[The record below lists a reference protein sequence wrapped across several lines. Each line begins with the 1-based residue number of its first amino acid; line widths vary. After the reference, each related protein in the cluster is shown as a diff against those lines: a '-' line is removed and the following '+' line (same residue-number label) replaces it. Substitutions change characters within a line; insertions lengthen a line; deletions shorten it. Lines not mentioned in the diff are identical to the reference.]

1 MEKKRKYIRW
11 GVWAAATPFI
21 LFAMLCILIYLPPV
35 QNYLVDKATVY
46 ASEATGMKIEVGRIT
61 LSFPLDLVVKDVK
74 ATSQQGDTLLQV
86 ERLQVEV
93 QMLPLLR
100 KQVEVDGISLKGA
113 VVDSRNLMTGMTLN
127 GRLGEL
133 FISSH
138 GVDFDPETAIINKVW
153 LKDTDISLCLNESAA
168 EDTTATDTLFWKVI
182 LQDIDMENVS
192 FALSMPNDSLSFSAA
207 LDEASLRDG
216 LIDLHRSAYSL
227 ETFRLKNGSI
237 SYDSGAAS
245 AALPSDSVLVGLD
258 PSHIALTDIGIQ
270 LDSLYYEGKRMNAL
284 IHELVLKERS
294 GLEIVSVKG
303 HLTSDER
310 ELRIPYLRLATPAS
324 FLDVEASLDWT
335 ALDGNRDAVL
345 SARLMADI
353 GKQDV
358 LLMAGGADK
367 ELMAQ
372 YPDESLHL
380 HTDLD
385 GDLTHLRLADLRA
398 ELPGAMHFLAQGE
411 LLHLTDSLRR
421 GGDITLEAEAK
432 NLSFLL
438 AMTDGIDI
446 PTGTRLEGR
455 FTMSGP
461 KMVTDMLLIQP
472 QAVATALTD
481 TVPMTVYDDTLSVAD
496 DFRMKHAARVFA
508 RYDLSRDAYEAD
520 LAVNELDLQQYLPKD
535 SLYTFSTRIKA
546 VGEGIDFLSSRTRLD
561 AEGTIDR
568 FGYGSYNLAG
578 LALSARLEKSVLS
591 AALTAQNSIMDVKA
605 HLDGKL
611 TAQEVTADL
620 NMDIARI
627 DWQLLRLMN
636 VQFETSQHIGVRF
649 STDLKQRHTLD
660 ADMTNTAISTAKRS
674 FRAKDLFVGVATSKD
689 STNAY
694 LRAGDMDVSMEG
706 KGTVDEIATQ
716 ADALMTRLSEQWATK
731 TIVQEELRRLLP
743 GLCFKVSSGQDNP
756 IANFLSFKG
765 MNYRRLFMDMD
776 SSPEDGLNGHA
787 FIHGLRTDSL
797 ELDSLYLDVKQDTTG
812 IRWTSGVASG
822 AKPRQEA
829 FDVTLDGMVGN
840 GHAEMLVEYLNAR
853 KEKGVHLGMKAELRR
868 RGIRMRFFP
877 EQPTLVYRPF
887 TLNKNNFIY
896 LSDSGRIRANVT
908 VHDEAGSGLSFYT
921 NREDT
926 LARQDLTLE
935 LSRINMKEFRRIL
948 PYMPDMEGWIGAD
961 LHYIDS
967 DESLMLSGDLR
978 MDEFK
983 YEGSPLGD
991 WEVNGVY
998 LPGENNEHHVDGFV
1012 MHNGEQ
1018 IAALAGIYQAAA
1030 VGTGKLDADMELS
1043 HFPLDILNPFI
1054 PDRMVEFAGDID
1066 GTLAVRGKPTRPL
1079 MNGSL
1084 GLDSVSIFMPDL
1096 SAKFHFDNEPVQMVD
1111 SKMRFRNFDIFTKG
1125 NTPFTINGDVDFS
1138 NLEKMRMDLKM
1149 QARNYELLNAPR
1161 TKRAMI
1167 YGKMYVD
1174 IDATLRGPMDELVMR
1189 GNMNVL
1195 GKTDFTYVLKDSP
1208 LAVNDRLGEMVEFV
1222 NFNDTTAVEA
1232 DTLQTIALTGIDLA
1246 MTMRIDQAVQARV
1259 DLVPDGSNYML
1270 LEGGGDL
1277 SFQYTPQGDMFLTG
1291 RYSLISGKMKYEIPI
1306 IPLKTLDIRSGSYV
1320 EWTGNVMIPQLN
1332 IVATERVRASVG
1344 EEGKA
1349 SRMVGFDVGVALTER
1364 LENLGLAFTLS
1375 APEDPSVQEQ
1385 LDAMSTE
1392 ERGKLAVTMLV
1403 TGMYMAEGNSTGGFN
1418 VNNALNSFLQN
1429 QISNI
1434 AGQALD
1440 INLGMETVDDGGGGN
1455 RTDYNFQFA
1464 KRFWNNR
1471 FRIVIGGTVSTGSN
1485 AQQEETFIDNV
1496 SIEYRLDNSGT
1507 RYVKLFHDKNYESVL
1522 EGEITETGIGV
1533 VLRKKMTRLGEL
1545 FIFRK
1550 KKNQQ

>member
-1 MEKKRKYIRW
+1 MEKKRNYTRW
-11 GVWAAATPFI
+11 ALWAAATPFI
-21 LFAMLCILIYLPPV
+21 LFAILCILIYLPPV
-35 QNYLVDKATVY
+35 QNYLVGKATVY
-46 ASEATGMKIEVGRIT
+46 AAEATGMKIEVGRIT
-61 LSFPLDLVVKDVK
+61 LSFPIDLVVKDVK

-93 QMLPLLR
+93 QMLPLLK

-113 VVDSRNLMTGMTLN
+113 MVDSRNLMKGMTLN

-138 GVDFDPETAIINKVW
+138 GVDLEPETAIINKVR
-153 LKDTDISLCLNESAA
+153 LKDTDISLSLNETAP
-168 EDTTATDTLFWKVI
+168 DTTASDTLFWKFI
-182 LQDIDMENVS
+182 LQEMDLENVS
-192 FALSMPNDSLSFSAA
+192 FALDMPQDSLSLALA

-227 ETFRLKNGSI
+227 ETFRLKNGRI
-237 SYDSGAAS
+237 NYDSGPTPAR
-245 AALPSDSVLVGLD
+245 LPADSVIAGLD
-258 PSHIALTDIGIQ
+258 PSHIALTDMNIQ
-270 LDSLYYEGKRMNAL
+270 LDSLHYEGRQMNAL
-284 IHELVLKERS
+284 IHELVLKEHS
-294 GLEIVSVKG
+294 GLEVVSAKG
-303 HLTSDER
+303 RLASDDEK
-310 ELRIPYLRLATPAS
+310 LRIPFLRIDTPVS
-324 FLDVEASLDWT
+324 FLDVEASLDWS
-335 ALDGNRDAVL
+335 AFEGNRHAVL
-345 SARLMADI
+345 SAQLMADL

-358 LLMAGGADK
+358 LLLTGGMDK
-367 ELMAQ
+367 ELAKQ
-372 YPDESLHL
+372 YPDAPLRIR
-380 HTDLD
+380 TDLD
-385 GDLTHLRLADLRA
+385 GDLTNLKLTTLSADLPDA
-398 ELPGAMHFLAQGE
+398 IHFLAQGE
-411 LLHLTDSLRR
+411 LQHLTDSLLR
-421 GGDITLEAEAK
+421 GGDITLKAQAGK
-432 NLSFLL
+432 MPFLM

-455 FTMSGP
+455 FTMNGP

-472 QAVATALTD
+472 EAVARAVMD
-481 TVPMTVYDDTLSVAD
+481 TVPMTVYNDTISVTD
-496 DFRMKHAARVFA
+496 DFRMKHAARVYA
-508 RYDLSRDAYEAD
+508 RYDLSSDAYEAD
-520 LAVNELDLQQYLPKD
+520 LAVNELDLHQYLPKD

-546 VGEGIDFLSSRTRLD
+546 VGEGLDFLSPHTRLD

-568 FGYGSYNLAG
+568 FRYGSYNWAG
-578 LALSARLEKSVLS
+578 LALSARLEKTILS
-591 AALTAQNSIMDVKA
+591 AALTARNSAMDIKA

-611 TAQEVTADL
+611 TEQEVVADFK
-620 NMDIARI
+620 MDVARI
-627 DWQLLRLMN
+627 DWQMLRLMD
-636 VQFETSQHIGVRF
+636 VRFETSQHIGVRF
-649 STDLKQRHTLD
+649 STDLNMRHTLD
-660 ADMTNTAISTAKRS
+660 AEMTNTFIKGPKRS
-674 FRAKDLFVGVATSKD
+674 FPAKDLFVGFATSKD

-694 LRAGDMDVSMEG
+694 LRAGDMDMSVEG
-706 KGTVDEIATQ
+706 KGTVEVLAAQ
-716 ADALMTRLSEQWATK
+716 ADALMTRLSEQWTTK
-731 TIVQEELRRLLP
+731 TIVQEELRTLLP
-743 GLCFKVSSGQDNP
+743 GLCFKVSAGPSNP

-765 MNYRRLFMDMD
+765 MDYQRFFMDMD
-776 SSPEDGLNGHA
+776 ASPEEGLNGKA
-787 FIHGLRTDSL
+787 YIYGLRTDSL
-797 ELDSLYLDVKQDTTG
+797 ELDSLYFNVQQDTTG
-812 IRWTSGVASG
+812 IHWVSGVSSG
-822 AKPRQEA
+822 PKPRQEA
-829 FDVTLDGMVGN
+829 FDIMLNGMVGN

-853 KEKGVHLGMKAELRR
+853 KEKGIHLGVKAELRR

-887 TLNKNNFIY
+887 NLNKNNYIY
-896 LSDSGRIRANVT
+896 LSDRGRIRANVAI
-908 VHDEAGSGLSFYT
+908 HDEAGSGLSFYT
-921 NREDT
+921 NRTDT
-926 LARQDLTLE
+926 LARQDMTLE
-935 LSRINMKEFRRIL
+935 LSRINLKEFRRIM

-967 DESLMLSGDLR
+967 GESLMLSGDLR
-978 MDEFK
+978 MDDFR
-983 YEGSPLGD
+983 YEGSQLGN
-991 WEVNGVY
+991 WEVSGVY
-998 LPGENNEHHVDGFV
+998 LPGENNDHHVDGFV

-1018 IAALAGIYQAAA
+1018 IAALGGIYQPAE
-1030 VGTGKLDADMELS
+1030 VGTGNLSADMELS
-1043 HFPLDILNPFI
+1043 HFPLDVLNPFI
-1054 PDRMVEFAGDID
+1054 PDRTIEFAGDID

-1079 MNGSL
+1079 MNGAL

-1096 SAKFHFDNEPVQMVD
+1096 SATFRFDNEPVQMVD
-1111 SKMRFRNFDIFTKG
+1111 SRMRFRNFDIFTKG
-1125 NTPFTINGDVDFS
+1125 DTPFTVNGDVDFS

-1174 IDATLRGPMDELVMR
+1174 IDATLRGPVDELVMR

-1222 NFNDTTAVEA
+1222 NFNDTTTVET
-1232 DTLQTIALTGIDLA
+1232 DSIPTIALTGIDLL

-1291 RYSLISGKMKYEIPI
+1291 RYSLMSGKMKYEIPI

-1320 EWTGNVMIPQLN
+1320 QWTGNVMNPQLN

-1375 APEDPSVQEQ
+1375 APEDASVQEQ
-1385 LDAMSTE
+1385 LDAMSEE

-1440 INLGMETVDDGGGGN
+1440 INLGMETVDNEGGGS

-1507 RYVKLFHDKNYESVL
+1507 RYVRLFHDKNYESVL
-1522 EGEITETGIGV
+1522 EGEITETGIGI

-1550 KKNQQ
+1550 KKNQE